1 MAITLQ
7 QRNTTRAFARV
18 IGPWLLIVPGVIV
31 LRLPQMERLLAAFI
45 ASELFAWFAGALLL
59 LCGLLIIAL
68 HQFWSSVSAVLISL
82 FGWFLALRGLVL
94 LVAPQWIERAATGLM
109 GQLLLVRLIFIG
121 LFLIGLWLTVDGWIL
136 KPPTAD

>member
-31 LRLPQMERLLAAFI
+31 LRLPQMKRLLAAFI

-94 LVAPQWIERAATGLM
+94 LVAPQWIERAAAGLM